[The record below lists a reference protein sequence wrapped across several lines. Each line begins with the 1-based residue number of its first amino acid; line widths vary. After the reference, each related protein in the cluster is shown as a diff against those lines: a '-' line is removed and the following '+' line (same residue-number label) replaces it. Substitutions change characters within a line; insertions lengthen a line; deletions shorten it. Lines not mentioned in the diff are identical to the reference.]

1 MKNILIGGCSFSE
14 RKSNLWTAWTDIL
27 ENNFTESVGY
37 NIHNVAHSSYG
48 QSRIA
53 ESVTENL
60 IKNDF
65 NYDFVFVQWS
75 AVSRAYATSEKH
87 FLTRILNQNEVDF
100 VAHVEEYMAD
110 STGWNGESVTSRLHQ
125 VSNEFYKHSLMQIF
139 LLKSLLDYKN
149 VNYVMFWGW
158 QQIDDKIYENNKF
171 LIDKIYDEK
180 FIRFGTHGG
189 MLEYLIENLGE
200 DTTKRSTT
208 DFHPSTIAHKF
219 FYDNIIL
226 PYMNIL

>member
-14 RKSNLWTAWTDIL
+14 RGSQLWKAWTDIL
-27 ENNFTESVGY
+27 EEDFKEINGY
-37 NIHNVAHSSYG
+37 NITNVAHSSYG

-53 ESVTENL
+53 ESLTETL

-75 AVSRAYATSEKH
+75 AISRAYATSEKH

-100 VAHVEEYMAD
+100 VAHMEEYMAD
-110 STGWNGESVTSRLHQ
+110 DSGWNGESVTSRLYQ
-125 VSNEFYKHSLMQIF
+125 VSNEFYKHSLMQMF

-149 VNYVMFWGW
+149 VKYVMFWGW
-158 QQIDDKIYENNKF
+158 QQIDEKIYKNNKF
-171 LIDKIYDEK
+171 LLDKIYDEK
-180 FIRFGTHGG
+180 FIRFGNHGG

-200 DTTKRSTT
+200 DTTKRSKE
-208 DFHPSTIAHKF
+208 DFHPSTTAHRF

-226 PYMNIL
+226 PHMKKI